1 MLNFTF
7 ALQVSVTLD
16 DKNENDITQGMNK
29 LGFGVAMNN
38 TMPAAAT
45 TPANIPNPHTNVNNI
60 QMDDVQKLQQQL
72 QDIKEQVCTSL
83 YSPAYSDILLNSK
96 LICTFFPHLH
106 ICHRPHVRCV
116 LIVWKIWCSS
126 AGMAR
131 AKCAVIKSKA
141 VQFVERRW
149 KNVFYY
155 FEYSLYHINTHT
167 HTYASY
173 KQTRTYA
180 RTTGMIN
187 MPQVQ
192 SMRIY
197 SY

>member
-83 YSPAYSDILLNSK
+83 
-96 LICTFFPHLH
+96 
-106 ICHRPHVRCV
+106 
-116 LIVWKIWCSS
+116 
-126 AGMAR
+126 
-131 AKCAVIKSKA
+131 
-141 VQFVERRW
+141 
-149 KNVFYY
+149 
-155 FEYSLYHINTHT
+155 
-167 HTYASY
+167 
-173 KQTRTYA
+173 
-180 RTTGMIN
+180 
-187 MPQVQ
+187 
-192 SMRIY
+192 
-197 SY
+197 